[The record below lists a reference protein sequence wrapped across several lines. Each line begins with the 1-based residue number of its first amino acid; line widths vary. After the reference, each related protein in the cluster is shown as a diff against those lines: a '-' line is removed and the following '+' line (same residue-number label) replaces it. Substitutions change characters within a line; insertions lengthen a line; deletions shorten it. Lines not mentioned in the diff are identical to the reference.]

1 MDKKLFF
8 GYGANRNRSK
18 IKQVI
23 GRDPGEGVGAILE
36 GFSLY
41 LQDLDQIPERVRA
54 DLQKI
59 FGGSF
64 KAYTIVKGKGFVMG
78 VIWALTDE
86 DLEKIKEWEYVGEWR
101 EIIEVTVKSEDFYTV
116 KVLTEKSMDSFP
128 AINKVDG
135 LYYNELELKEL
146 EVNKE
151 EDEFYTKKQL
161 EEIRKLLAKHNSEN

>member
-1 MDKKLFF
+1 MEKKLFF

-18 IKQVI
+18 IRQVI

-36 GFSLY
+36 GYSLY
-41 LQDLDQIPERVRA
+41 LQDMEQIPERVRA

-59 FGGSF
+59 FGNSF
-64 KAYTIVKGKGFVMG
+64 KSYTIVKGKGFVLG
-78 VIWALTDE
+78 VIWAITDE
-86 DLEKIKEWEYVGEWR
+86 ELEKIKVWEYVGEWR

-116 KVLTEKSMDSFP
+116 KVLTEKCIDTFP
-128 AINKVDG
+128 ATKKVDG

-146 EVNKE
+146 EITKE

-161 EEIRKLLAKHNSEN
+161 EEIRKLLARHNSEN